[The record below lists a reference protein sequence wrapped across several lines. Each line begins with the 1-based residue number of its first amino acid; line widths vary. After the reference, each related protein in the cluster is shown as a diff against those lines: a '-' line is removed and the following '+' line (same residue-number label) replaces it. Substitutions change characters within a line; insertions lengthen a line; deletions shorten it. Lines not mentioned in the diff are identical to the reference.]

1 MPNFRE
7 IGEILRD
14 KFERASHVAEKK
26 TGSRRTL
33 VSRDGKAHSDT
44 DLLYVKTSPDFCEE
58 DLKKGSLGT
67 RGRRCSK
74 VIHNYSLT
82 KHNINFIVYH

>member
-14 KFERASHVAEKK
+14 KFEAANYVGEKRM
-26 TGSRRTL
+26 GSRRVL
-33 VSRDGKAHSDT
+33 VGKEGTVHQDT
-44 DLLYVKTSPDFCEE
+44 DLVYVRSSPDFCEE

-67 RGRRCSK
+67 RGRRCNK
-74 VIHNYSLT
+74 VISTN
-82 KHNINFIVYH
+82 

>member
-14 KFERASHVAEKK
+14 KFEGASHVGETKL
-26 TGSRRTL
+26 GSRRVL
-33 VSRDGKAHSDT
+33 VGKDGGRVHEDT
-44 DLLYVKTSPDFCEE
+44 DLVFVRPSPDFCEE

-67 RGRRCSK
+67 RGRRCNKVPFDPHIESK
-74 VIHNYSLT
+74 LDL
-82 KHNINFIVYH
+82 